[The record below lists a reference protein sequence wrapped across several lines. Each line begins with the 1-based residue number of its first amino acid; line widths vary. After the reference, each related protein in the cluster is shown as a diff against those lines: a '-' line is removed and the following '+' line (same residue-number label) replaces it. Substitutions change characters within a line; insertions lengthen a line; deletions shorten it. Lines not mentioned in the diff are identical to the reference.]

1 MFCMTSYAKKIFE
14 MKRQGMAQHIKNL
27 VLIGVESVSEE
38 LQSQADS
45 FSINLHRFET
55 LTERNEESKSECPR
69 VTPEPD
75 FVFIISYTSG
85 TTGDPKGVK
94 LSHSNLIAAAKAGG
108 SRTDL
113 VAGEAIISYLPYTHS
128 FEQSLFGFALHR
140 GLKIGFYQG
149 NPLKLFEDC
158 AKL

>member
-1 MFCMTSYAKKIFE
+1 MLPYAKKIFE
-14 MKRQGMAQHIKNL
+14 MKRQGMAQHIKHIVL
-27 VLIGVESVSEE
+27 VGVDSVSEE

-45 FSINLHRFET
+45 YSINLHRFEA
-55 LTERNEESKSECPR
+55 LTERSEESKSECPR

-75 FVFIISYTSG
+75 FTFIISYTSG

-94 LSHSNLIAAAKAGG
+94 LSHSNLMAAAKTGG